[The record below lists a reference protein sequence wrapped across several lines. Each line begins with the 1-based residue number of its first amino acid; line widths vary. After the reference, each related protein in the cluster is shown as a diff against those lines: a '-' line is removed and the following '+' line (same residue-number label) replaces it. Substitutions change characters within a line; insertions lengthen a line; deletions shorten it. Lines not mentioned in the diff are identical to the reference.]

1 MSKASHLQSVLIVD
15 DDPIQI
21 AILKDHFHD
30 HEVQRILSAPN
41 GEKAK
46 ALLAA
51 LDCAPDLIVCD
62 LHMPETDGI
71 ELFAHM
77 QATSTTSKVIVISGA
92 PASQINAAAQ
102 LAKLYG
108 LRVVGAFRKPL
119 KLADLDAALDAA
131 CGLAAPAK
139 PD

>member
-1 MSKASHLQSVLIVD
+1 MTSSSHLETVLIVD
-15 DDPIQI
+15 DDPVQI

-30 HEVQRILSAPN
+30 RNTQRIMSAPN

-46 ALLAA
+46 ALMAA

-62 LHMPETDGI
+62 LHMPDTDGI

-92 PASQINAAAQ
+92 PPSQINAAAQ

-108 LRVVGAFRKPL
+108 LRVIGAFRKPI
-119 KLADLDAALDAA
+119 KLEDLDAALNAV
-131 CGLAAPAK
+131 
-139 PD
+139 